1 MDSTRRVI
9 ELPELIPVLPV
20 RNTVIFPNAA
30 VPLIVGRTKSVQSVQ
45 QAERQGDL
53 LLVVAQKDAT
63 KDEPVVEELYR
74 IGVICLV
81 SKVTQVEKE
90 SYQLIVNGL
99 FRFRI
104 TEFIEGGKFLSAK
117 GYQLPEGTL
126 NLSPKT
132 ETLAMEVKEMG
143 KTILNLSSIP
153 GSEQIVKLLQQ
164 LDEPAQI
171 ADLCSTFLQ
180 LSIPIKQEI
189 LETLD
194 VEKRL
199 ETLLGHMVREKEKLL
214 LQNEIQTKMME
225 RLSKDQRDH
234 LLREQ
239 IRTLHEELGDESNLV
254 DELSKKIE
262 SLGLPA
268 DAKKTAK
275 EELSRMQ
282 SVPRSSP
289 EYHVIRTYLDWLVA
303 LPWQK
308 TSGKEAKDLNLLE
321 AKNVLDEDHY
331 GIEKVKKRILEHL
344 AVSKLKNDI
353 KGQVICLLGPPGVGK
368 TSIAK
373 SIAKALGRT
382 FIRTSLGGVRDEA
395 EIRGHRRTY
404 IGALPGKLIQNMKR
418 AGTKDPLMLLD
429 EIDKVG
435 NDFRGDPSS
444 ALLEVLDP
452 EQNTTFMDHYLDVPF
467 DLSKVFF
474 ITTANQIETIP
485 SALRDRL
492 EIIEMSSY
500 SRKEKLE
507 IAKAHLVPKVLAEHG
522 VTDKDV
528 IVPEN
533 TVQELIDS
541 YTREAGVRQLSR
553 ELAGIVRYAASL
565 IAMDA
570 SNKPVTLSVDKLETI
585 LGNKKYHHDTASD
598 EKKTGVVTGLA
609 WTPVGGEIL
618 KIEVTQMD
626 GKGKLIL
633 TGSLGDVM
641 KESAQI
647 ALSLLRSRLGT
658 KISLPFDR
666 LDYHIHVPSGAIPK
680 DGPSAG
686 VALFTA
692 LYSLM
697 ENKPVDSKTAMTGE
711 ITLSGNVLPVGGV
724 KEKVLAAHRAQ
735 VRRVLIPE
743 KNAGDINEISP
754 DIRKEMEFF
763 FVKDIA
769 QVLKIT
775 GLVADTLELPQMPP
789 PQSIQLQLPVN

>member
-1 MDSTRRVI
+1 MDSTRRII

-20 RNTVIFPNAA
+20 RNTVLFPNAA
-30 VPLIVGRTKSVQSVQ
+30 VPLIVGRQRSVQSVH

-53 LLVVAQKDAT
+53 LLVVAQKDAS
-63 KDEPVVEELYR
+63 KDEPSSDELYR
-74 IGVICLV
+74 IGVICLI

-104 TEFIEGGKFLSAK
+104 TEFVEGGKFLAAK

-126 NLSPKT
+126 NLSSKT
-132 ETLAMEVKEMG
+132 ETFSLEAKELG

-164 LDEPAQI
+164 LDEPAQV

-180 LSIPIKQEI
+180 LPIPIKQEI

-199 ETLLGHMVREKEKLL
+199 ESLLGHMLREKEKLL

-254 DELSKKIE
+254 EELRLKIE
-262 SLGLPA
+262 NVGLPA
-268 DAKKTAK
+268 DAKKTATD
-275 EELSRMQ
+275 ELTRLQ
-282 SVPRSSP
+282 TVPRSSP
-289 EYHVIRTYLDWLVA
+289 EYHVIRTYLDWMVS

-308 TSGKEAKDLNLLE
+308 TTAIESKELNLAEARATLE
-321 AKNVLDEDHY
+321 EDHY

-353 KGQVICLLGPPGVGK
+353 RGQVICLLGPPGVGK

-395 EIRGHRRTY
+395 EVRGHRRTY
-404 IGALPGKLIQNMKR
+404 IGALPGKMIQNMKR

-435 NDFRGDPSS
+435 TDFRGDPSS

-452 EQNTTFMDHYLDVPF
+452 EQNTTFMDHYLDTPF

-474 ITTANQIETIP
+474 ITTANQLETIP

-492 EIIEMSSY
+492 EIIEMTSY

-507 IAKAHLVPKVLAEHG
+507 IAKTHLVPKVLVEHG
-522 VTDKDV
+522 VTPEDV
-528 IVPEN
+528 VIEPG
-533 TVQELIDS
+533 TIQTLIDS

-553 ELAGIVRYAASL
+553 ELASITRYAASQ
-565 IAMDA
+565 IATDPA
-570 SNKPVTLSVDKLETI
+570 LKPIVLRPEKLEVI
-585 LGNKKYHHDTASD
+585 LGHQKFFSETAA
-598 EKKTGVVTGLA
+598 EEHKAGIVTGLA

-618 KIEVTQMD
+618 KIEVTQME
-626 GKGKLIL
+626 GRGKLIL

-647 ALSLLRSRLGT
+647 ALSLLRSRLGRNH
-658 KISLPFDR
+658 SLPFDR
-666 LDYHIHVPSGAIPK
+666 LDTHIHVPSGGIPK

-692 LYSLM
+692 LCSLV
-697 ENKPVDSKTAMTGE
+697 ENRPVDSKIAMTGE
-711 ITLSGNVLPVGGV
+711 ITLSGNILPVGGI

-735 VRRVLIPE
+735 IKRVVLPE
-743 KNAGDINEISP
+743 RNAGDLKEVGPEIT
-754 DIRKEMEFF
+754 KELEFF

-769 QVLKIT
+769 EVLKIT
-775 GLVADTLELPQMPP
+775 GIISDTATLAPIPTP
-789 PQSIQLQLPVN
+789 SAIQLQLPVN